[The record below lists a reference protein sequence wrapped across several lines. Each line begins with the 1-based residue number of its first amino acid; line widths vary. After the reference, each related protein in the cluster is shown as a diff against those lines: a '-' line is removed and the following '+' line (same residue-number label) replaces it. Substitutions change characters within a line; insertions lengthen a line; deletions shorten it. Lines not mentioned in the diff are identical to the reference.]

1 MYCFGS
7 GGEAIRQLV
16 DGYVSSNLSLLCFVV
31 GGFCK
36 IGRLSRVNFN
46 SVPSAIQHSL
56 FEEKNDS
63 CSATAH

>member
-31 GGFCK
+31 GGFARS
-36 IGRLSRVNFN
+36 GGT
-46 SVPSAIQHSL
+46 SL
-56 FEEKNDS
+56 FEEKK
-63 CSATAH
+63 